1 MGKGWK
7 FVGKFKR
14 GRKACLAIECIVAVP
29 DPKEAKAIAG
39 KKLIGADELTAME
52 LSQTQIK
59 ALNLKEGD
67 VRLRPAPNAPG
78 DNELANRFADWPT
91 CPRIPDSPA
100 AFLESWGC
108 H

>member
-78 DNELANRFADWPT
+78 DSN
-91 CPRIPDSPA
+91 
-100 AFLESWGC
+100 
-108 H
+108 